1 MFLGPDH
8 MATRTVMREGYRGIL
23 TAVDAND
30 TVRSGVRAIAS
41 LGPAVVG
48 IEGAEVE
55 LADAG
60 RAAERGHFTPDE
72 DERVHAWYARY
83 LTARA
88 GLLET
93 IDDLRPITEADV
105 EADAETQLRAFVVAY
120 TAACL
125 LVRAGRFL
133 VSTFAD
139 HTLIQR
145 KLNEGEPRFRI
156 QRKQYTTIRNSLTD
170 PANGLR
176 LRHAQQFADEHRA
189 DIEALAG
196 HPDFAVVLEYLREA
210 ETSLRVGVREFVKAR
225 LDYRSHSFRRRHA
238 SAVQQAIF
246 AIAEVFG
253 RVVAEAR
260 LQWRTKRITES
271 TRRQI
276 EALLDPGDVII
287 TRHDDAMSNLFL
299 PGYWPHA
306 ALHLGL
312 PTQREVLGVTVTPEQ
327 ATRWAGP
334 RRVLEARK
342 DGVLFRTL
350 DDTLAVDAMVVIRPE
365 LTSEQIARALTQAV
379 THEGKLYD
387 FDFDFFRADR
397 LVCTEVVYRAYDGVG
412 ELHFELSRRGG
423 RLTLSAE
430 DLVSMALE
438 NRGFRPV
445 AVFGATGCPDTVVT
459 GPDVARFL
467 ATKED

>member
-23 TAVDAND
+23 SVVDADD
-30 TVRSGVRAIAS
+30 TVRAGVRAIAS

-48 IEGAEVE
+48 IEAAEME
-55 LADAG
+55 LADAR
-60 RAAERGHFTPDE
+60 RAAVRGHFTPDE
-72 DERVHAWYARY
+72 DANVQAWFARY

-93 IDDLRPITEADV
+93 IDDLRPITEADIN
-105 EADAETQLRAFVVAY
+105 ADPETQLRAFVVAY

-133 VSTFAD
+133 VSSFAD

-156 QRKQYTTIRNSLTD
+156 PRKQYTAIRKSLTD
-170 PANGLR
+170 PVNGLR
-176 LRHAQQFADEHRA
+176 LRHAQHFADEHRA
-189 DIEALAG
+189 DIESLGG
-196 HPDFAVVLEYLREA
+196 HPDFAIVLEYLREA
-210 ETSLRVGVREFVKAR
+210 ESSLRVGVREVVKAR
-225 LDYRSHSFRRRHA
+225 IDYRSHSVRRRHA

-253 RVVAEAR
+253 RVIAETR
-260 LQWRTKRITES
+260 LQWRTKRITEP

-276 EALLDPGDVII
+276 EALLEPGDVII

-306 ALHLGL
+306 ALYVGE
-312 PTQREVLGVTVTPEQ
+312 PGQRQ
-327 ATRWAGP
+327 
-334 RRVLEARK
+334 VLEARK

-350 DDTLAVDAMVVIRPE
+350 DDTLAVDATVVIRPN
-365 LTSEQIARALTQAV
+365 LTARQIARALAQAI

-412 ELHFELSRRGG
+412 DLHFELTRRTG

-430 DLVSMALE
+430 DLVKMAVE

-459 GPDVARFL
+459 GPDVAGFL
-467 ATKED
+467 ATGGD

>member
-1 MFLGPDH
+1 MPLHG
-8 MATRTVMREGYRGIL
+8 GIL
-23 TAVDAND
+23 TVVDADD
-30 TVRSGVRAIAS
+30 TVRAGVRAIAS
-41 LGPAVVG
+41 LGPAVVA
-48 IEGAEVE
+48 IEEAEVE
-55 LADAG
+55 LADVR

-72 DERVHAWYARY
+72 DGRVHAWFARY

-93 IDDLRPITEADV
+93 IDDLQPVTDADGD
-105 EADAETQLRAFVVAY
+105 ADAETQLRAFVVAY
-120 TAACL
+120 AAACL

-133 VSTFAD
+133 VSSFAD

-145 KLNEGEPRFRI
+145 KLNEAEPRFRI
-156 QRKQYTTIRNSLTD
+156 PRKQYTTIRKSLTD
-170 PANGLR
+170 PVNALR

-189 DIEALAG
+189 DIDALGG
-196 HPDFAVVLEYLREA
+196 HPDFAVILGYLRESEA
-210 ETSLRVGVREFVKAR
+210 SLRVGARQYVKAR
-225 LDYRSHSFRRRHA
+225 LDYRSHSFRRRNV
-238 SAVQQAIF
+238 SAVQQAFF

-253 RVVAEAR
+253 RVVAETR
-260 LQWRTKRITES
+260 MHWRTRHVTAS
-271 TRRQI
+271 VRRQI

-287 TRHDDAMSNLFL
+287 TRHHDAMSNLFL

-306 ALHLGL
+306 ALHVGL
-312 PTQREVLGVTVTPEQ
+312 PVQREVLGINITPEQ
-327 ATRWAGP
+327 GARWAGA

-350 DDTLAVDAMVVIRPE
+350 DDTLAVDATVVIRPD
-365 LTSEQIARALTQAV
+365 LTSQQIGRALTAAI

-397 LVCTEVVYRAYDGVG
+397 LVCTELVYRAYDGIG
-412 ELHFELSRRGG
+412 DLHFELTRRTG

-430 DLVSMALE
+430 DLVTMAVE

-459 GPDVARFL
+459 GPDVARLL
-467 ATKED
+467 ATTED

>member
-23 TAVDAND
+23 SVVDADD
-30 TVRSGVRAIAS
+30 TVRAGVRAIAS

-48 IEGAEVE
+48 IEAAEME
-55 LADAG
+55 LADAR
-60 RAAERGHFTPDE
+60 RAAVRGHFTPDE
-72 DERVHAWYARY
+72 DANVQAWFARY

-93 IDDLRPITEADV
+93 IDDLRPITEADIN
-105 EADAETQLRAFVVAY
+105 ADPETQLRAFVVAY

-133 VSTFAD
+133 VSSFAD

-156 QRKQYTTIRNSLTD
+156 PRKQYTAIRKSLTD
-170 PANGLR
+170 PVNGLR
-176 LRHAQQFADEHRA
+176 LRHAQHFADEHRA
-189 DIEALAG
+189 DIESLGG
-196 HPDFAVVLEYLREA
+196 HPDFAIVLESLREA
-210 ETSLRVGVREFVKAR
+210 ESSLRVGVREVVKAR
-225 LDYRSHSFRRRHA
+225 IDYRSHSVRRRHA

-253 RVVAEAR
+253 RVIAEAR
-260 LQWRTKRITES
+260 LQWRTKRITEP

-276 EALLDPGDVII
+276 EALLEPGDVII

-306 ALHLGL
+306 ALYVGE
-312 PTQREVLGVTVTPEQ
+312 PGQRQ
-327 ATRWAGP
+327 
-334 RRVLEARK
+334 VLEARK

-350 DDTLAVDAMVVIRPE
+350 DDTLAVDATVVIRPN
-365 LTSEQIARALTQAV
+365 LTARQIARALAQAI

-412 ELHFELSRRGG
+412 DLHFELTRRTG

-430 DLVSMALE
+430 DLVKMAVE

-459 GPDVARFL
+459 GPDVAGFL
-467 ATKED
+467 ATGGD

>member
-23 TAVDAND
+23 SVVDADD
-30 TVRSGVRAIAS
+30 TVRAGVRAIAS

-48 IEGAEVE
+48 IEAAEME
-55 LADAG
+55 LADAR
-60 RAAERGHFTPDE
+60 RAAVRGHFTPDE
-72 DERVHAWYARY
+72 DANVQAWFARY

-105 EADAETQLRAFVVAY
+105 NADAETQLRAFVVAY

-133 VSTFAD
+133 VSSFAD

-156 QRKQYTTIRNSLTD
+156 PRKQYTAIRKSLTD
-170 PANGLR
+170 PVNGLR
-176 LRHAQQFADEHRA
+176 LRHAQHFADEHRA
-189 DIEALAG
+189 DIESLGG
-196 HPDFAVVLEYLREA
+196 HPDFAIVLEYLREA
-210 ETSLRVGVREFVKAR
+210 ESSLRVGVREVVKAR
-225 LDYRSHSFRRRHA
+225 IDYRSHSVRRRHA

-253 RVVAEAR
+253 RVIAETR
-260 LQWRTKRITES
+260 LQWRTKRITEP

-276 EALLDPGDVII
+276 EALLEPGDVII

-306 ALHLGL
+306 ALYVGE
-312 PTQREVLGVTVTPEQ
+312 PGQRQ
-327 ATRWAGP
+327 
-334 RRVLEARK
+334 VLEARK

-350 DDTLAVDAMVVIRPE
+350 DDTLAVDATVVIRPN
-365 LTSEQIARALTQAV
+365 LTARQIARALAQAI

-412 ELHFELSRRGG
+412 DLHFELTRRTG

-430 DLVSMALE
+430 DLVKMAVE

-459 GPDVARFL
+459 GPDVAGFL
-467 ATKED
+467 ATGGD

>member
-1 MFLGPDH
+1 

-23 TAVDAND
+23 SVVDADD
-30 TVRSGVRAIAS
+30 TVRAGVRAIAS

-48 IEGAEVE
+48 IEAAEME
-55 LADAG
+55 LADAR
-60 RAAERGHFTPDE
+60 RAAARGHFTPDE
-72 DERVHAWYARY
+72 DANVQAWFARY

-93 IDDLRPITEADV
+93 IDDLRPITETDIN
-105 EADAETQLRAFVVAY
+105 ADAETQLRAFVVAY

-133 VSTFAD
+133 VSSFAD

-156 QRKQYTTIRNSLTD
+156 PRKQYTAIRKSLTD

-189 DIEALAG
+189 DIEALG
-196 HPDFAVVLEYLREA
+196 DHSDFAIVLEYLREA
-210 ETSLRVGVREFVKAR
+210 ESSLRVGVREFVKAR
-225 LDYRSHSFRRRHA
+225 LDYRSHSVRRRHA
-238 SAVQQAIF
+238 SAVQQAFF
-246 AIAEVFG
+246 AITEVFG
-253 RVVAEAR
+253 RVIAEAR
-260 LQWRTKRITES
+260 LQWRTKRITEP

-276 EALLDPGDVII
+276 EALLNPGDVII

-306 ALHLGL
+306 ALYVGE
-312 PTQREVLGVTVTPEQ
+312 PGQRQ
-327 ATRWAGP
+327 
-334 RRVLEARK
+334 VLEARK

-350 DDTLAVDAMVVIRPE
+350 DDTLAVDATVVIRPN
-365 LTSEQIARALTQAV
+365 LTARQIARALAQAI

-412 ELHFELSRRGG
+412 DLHFELTRRTG

-430 DLVSMALE
+430 DLVKMAVE

-459 GPDVARFL
+459 GPDVAGFL
-467 ATKED
+467 ATGGD

>member
-23 TAVDAND
+23 SVVDADD
-30 TVRSGVRAIAS
+30 TVRAGMRAIAS

-48 IEGAEVE
+48 IEAAEME
-55 LADAG
+55 LADAR
-60 RAAERGHFTPDE
+60 RAAVRGHFTPDE
-72 DERVHAWYARY
+72 DANVQAWFARY

-93 IDDLRPITEADV
+93 IDDLRPITEADIN
-105 EADAETQLRAFVVAY
+105 ADPETQLRAFVVAY

-133 VSTFAD
+133 VSSFAD

-156 QRKQYTTIRNSLTD
+156 PRKQYTAIRKSLTD
-170 PANGLR
+170 PVNGLR
-176 LRHAQQFADEHRA
+176 LRHAQHFADEHRA
-189 DIEALAG
+189 DIESLGG
-196 HPDFAVVLEYLREA
+196 HPDFAIVLEYLREA
-210 ETSLRVGVREFVKAR
+210 ESSLRVGVREVVKAR
-225 LDYRSHSFRRRHA
+225 IDYRSHSVRRRHA

-253 RVVAEAR
+253 RVIAEAR
-260 LQWRTKRITES
+260 LQWRTKRITEP

-276 EALLDPGDVII
+276 EALLEPGDVII

-306 ALHLGL
+306 ALYVGE
-312 PTQREVLGVTVTPEQ
+312 PGQRQ
-327 ATRWAGP
+327 
-334 RRVLEARK
+334 VLEARK

-350 DDTLAVDAMVVIRPE
+350 DDTLAVDATVVIRPN
-365 LTSEQIARALTQAV
+365 LTARQIARALAQAI

-412 ELHFELSRRGG
+412 DLHFELTRRTG

-430 DLVSMALE
+430 DLVKMAVE

-459 GPDVARFL
+459 GPDVAGFL
-467 ATKED
+467 ATGGD

>member
-23 TAVDAND
+23 SVVDADD
-30 TVRSGVRAIAS
+30 TVRAGVRAIAS

-48 IEGAEVE
+48 IEAAEME
-55 LADAG
+55 LADAR
-60 RAAERGHFTPDE
+60 RAAVRGHFTPDE
-72 DERVHAWYARY
+72 DANVQAWFARY

-93 IDDLRPITEADV
+93 IDDLRPIAEADIN
-105 EADAETQLRAFVVAY
+105 ADAETQLRAFVVAY

-133 VSTFAD
+133 VSSFAD

-156 QRKQYTTIRNSLTD
+156 PRKQYTAIRKSLTD
-170 PANGLR
+170 PINGLR
-176 LRHAQQFADEHRA
+176 LRHAQHFADEHRA
-189 DIEALAG
+189 DIESLGG
-196 HPDFAVVLEYLREA
+196 HPDFAIVLEYLREA
-210 ETSLRVGVREFVKAR
+210 ESSLRVGVREVVKAR
-225 LDYRSHSFRRRHA
+225 IDYRSHSVRRRHA

-253 RVVAEAR
+253 RVIAETR
-260 LQWRTKRITES
+260 LQWRTKRITEP

-276 EALLDPGDVII
+276 EALLEPGDVII

-306 ALHLGL
+306 ALYVGE
-312 PTQREVLGVTVTPEQ
+312 PGQRQ
-327 ATRWAGP
+327 
-334 RRVLEARK
+334 VLEARK

-350 DDTLAVDAMVVIRPE
+350 DDTLAVDATVVIRPN
-365 LTSEQIARALTQAV
+365 LTARQIARALAQAI

-412 ELHFELSRRGG
+412 DLHFELTRRTG

-430 DLVSMALE
+430 DLVKMAVE

-459 GPDVARFL
+459 GPDVAGFL
-467 ATKED
+467 ATGGD

>member
-8 MATRTVMREGYRGIL
+8 MATRTVIREGYRGIL
-23 TAVDAND
+23 SVVDAQD
-30 TVRSGVRAIAS
+30 TVRAGVRAIAS

-48 IEGAEVE
+48 IESADVE
-55 LADAG
+55 LADAR
-60 RAAERGHFTPDE
+60 RAAVRGHFTPEE
-72 DERVHAWYARY
+72 DAHVQAWFARY

-88 GLLET
+88 ALLET
-93 IDDLRPITEADV
+93 IDDLSPVTDSDADV
-105 EADAETQLRAFVVAY
+105 DPESQLRAFVVAY

-133 VSTFAD
+133 VSSFAD

-156 QRKQYTTIRNSLTD
+156 PRKQYTAIRKSLTD

-189 DIEALAG
+189 DIEALGG
-196 HPDFAVVLEYLREA
+196 HPDFAIVLGYLREA
-210 ETSLRVGVREFVKAR
+210 ESSLRVGVREVVKAR
-225 LDYRSHSFRRRHA
+225 LDYRSHSVRRRHA
-238 SAVQQAIF
+238 SAVQQAFF

-253 RVVAEAR
+253 RVIAEAR
-260 LQWRTKRITES
+260 LQWREKRITES
-271 TRRQI
+271 TIRQI
-276 EALLDPGDVII
+276 EALLNPGDVII

-306 ALHLGL
+306 ALYLG
-312 PTQREVLGVTVTPEQ
+312 QPEQ
-327 ATRWAGP
+327 RD
-334 RRVLEARK
+334 VLEARK
-342 DGVLFRTL
+342 DGVLVRKL
-350 DDTLAVDAMVVIRPE
+350 ADTLAVDATVVLRPD
-365 LTSEQIARALTQAV
+365 LTAGQIARALAQAI

-412 ELHFELSRRGG
+412 DLHFELTRRTG

-430 DLVSMALE
+430 DLVKMAVE
-438 NRGFRPV
+438 HRGFRPV

-459 GPDVARFL
+459 GPDVAGFL
-467 ATKED
+467 GPV

>member
-8 MATRTVMREGYRGIL
+8 MATRIVIPEGYRGIL
-23 TAVDAND
+23 SVVDAND
-30 TVRSGVRAIAS
+30 TVRAGVRAIAS

-48 IEGAEVE
+48 IEAAEVE
-55 LADAG
+55 LADVH

-72 DERVHAWYARY
+72 DGRVHAWFARY

-93 IDDLRPITEADV
+93 IGDLGPVTDTDADV
-105 EADAETQLRAFVVAY
+105 DVDAETQLRAFVVAY

-133 VSTFAD
+133 VSSFAD

-156 QRKQYTTIRNSLTD
+156 PRKQYTAIRKSLTD
-170 PANGLR
+170 PANALR
-176 LRHAQQFADEHRA
+176 LRRAQQFADAHRA
-189 DIEALAG
+189 DIDALGG
-196 HPDFAVVLEYLREA
+196 HWDFAVVLDYLRES
-210 ETSLRVGVREFVKAR
+210 EPSLRVGVREYAKAR
-225 LDYRSHSFRRRHA
+225 FGYRSHSFRRRHA
-238 SAVQQAIF
+238 SAVQKAIF

-253 RVVAEAR
+253 RAVAGAR
-260 LQWRTKRITES
+260 LPWRTRGITAPV
-271 TRRQI
+271 RRQI
-276 EALLDPGDVII
+276 QALLQPGDVII
-287 TRHDDAMSNLFL
+287 TRHHDAMSNLFL

-306 ALHLGL
+306 SLYVGPPGA
-312 PTQREVLGVTVTPEQ
+312 RE
-327 ATRWAGP
+327 
-334 RRVLEARK
+334 VLEARK

-350 DDTLAVDAMVVIRPE
+350 DDTLAVDATVVIRPD
-365 LTSEQIARALTQAV
+365 LTPEQIARGLAQAI

-397 LVCTEVVYRAYDGVG
+397 LVCTEVVYRAYDGIG
-412 ELHFELSRRGG
+412 DLHFELTRRTG
-423 RLTLSAE
+423 RLTLSAQ
-430 DLVSMALE
+430 DLVKMAVE

-445 AVFGATGCPDTVVT
+445 ALFGVAGCPKTVVT
-459 GPDVARFL
+459 GPDVERLL
-467 ATKED
+467 ATGAG